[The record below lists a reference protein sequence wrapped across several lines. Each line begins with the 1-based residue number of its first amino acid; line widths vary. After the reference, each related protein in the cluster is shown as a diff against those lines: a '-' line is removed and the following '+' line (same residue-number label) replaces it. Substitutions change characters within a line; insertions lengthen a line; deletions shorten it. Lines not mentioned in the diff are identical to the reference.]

1 MKEKPGMPDDPRA
14 PLNARWRRAMA
25 RLGDSLES
33 SPELEARV
41 KASLGKRP
49 AAVIRGP
56 SRRAWVAVAALVVVA
71 GALIWLPPGAPAAD
85 SPRYLFLLYEGNRF
99 DRGGATHQQLV
110 GEYAV
115 WAGSLAERGKLVEA
129 SELGEEEH
137 LLSGAGES
145 TRAAA
150 GTISGFFIVRAA
162 DMTEAAAIAATCP
175 HLKYGGEIAVRP
187 LREE

>member
-1 MKEKPGMPDDPRA
+1 
-14 PLNARWRRAMA
+14 MA
-25 RLGDSLES
+25 RLRAPPEL

-41 KASLGKRP
+41 RASLEQGG
-49 AAVIRGP
+49 AGGIRGR
-56 SRRAWVAVAALVVVA
+56 SRRAWVAVAVLALVLVA
-71 GALIWLPPGAPAAD
+71 GALLWPRPRAPSAAG
-85 SPRYLFLLYEGNRF
+85 PRYLLLLYEGSRF
-99 DRGGATHQQLV
+99 DQGGATHQQLV
-110 GEYAV
+110 GEYRA

-129 SELGEEEH
+129 SELGEEER

-150 GTISGFFIVRAA
+150 GTISGFFIVRAV

-175 HLKYGGEIAVRP
+175 HLKYGGEVAVRP